1 MGVIKSWGSPT
12 KTSRLEDAPAWLK
25 RSETAPK
32 RTKILAPRRVM
43 VELGLDFNNP
53 DERFELP
60 TQCGMAKLRPATL
73 PLRGRNHCCEPE
85 PEDTCC
91 DFGD

>member
-25 RSETAPK
+25 RSESAPK

-60 TQCGMAKLRPATL
+60 TQCGMTKLRPATL
-73 PLRGRNHCCEPE
+73 PLRGRNPCCEPE
-85 PEDTCC
+85 PADTCC
-91 DFGD
+91 DFSD